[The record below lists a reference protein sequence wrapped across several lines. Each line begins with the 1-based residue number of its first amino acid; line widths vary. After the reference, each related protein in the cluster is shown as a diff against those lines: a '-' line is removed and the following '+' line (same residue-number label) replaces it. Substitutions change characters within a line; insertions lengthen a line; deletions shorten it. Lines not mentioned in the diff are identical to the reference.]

1 MGAKVYKVAQTPE
14 PRITMMV
21 GRVAMGSRLRG
32 IDSWRRAGA
41 IPSSFLTNFRRVPPR
56 IFNCVMRTILPE
68 FAYSERARLSA
79 VIGLL
84 VREEP
89 EEDED
94 DEEEDEED
102 EPDQGNGNSD
112 GYSE

>member
-1 MGAKVYKVAQTPE
+1 
-14 PRITMMV
+14 
-21 GRVAMGSRLRG
+21 
-32 IDSWRRAGA
+32 
-41 IPSSFLTNFRRVPPR
+41 
-56 IFNCVMRTILPE
+56 MRTILPKL
-68 FAYSERARLSA
+68 ADSKLARLPA

-89 EEDED
+89 EEDEE
-94 DEEEDEED
+94 DEDEEED

>member
-1 MGAKVYKVAQTPE
+1 MGARVYKVAQTPE
-14 PRITMMV
+14 PRIAIMV
-21 GRVAMGSRLRG
+21 GRVAKGSRLRG

-56 IFNCVMRTILPE
+56 MFNCVMRTILPE
-68 FAYSERARLSA
+68 LADSKLARPSA
-79 VIGLL
+79 AIGLL

-89 EEDED
+89 EEEEE

-102 EPDQGNGNSD
+102 EPDQANGNSD